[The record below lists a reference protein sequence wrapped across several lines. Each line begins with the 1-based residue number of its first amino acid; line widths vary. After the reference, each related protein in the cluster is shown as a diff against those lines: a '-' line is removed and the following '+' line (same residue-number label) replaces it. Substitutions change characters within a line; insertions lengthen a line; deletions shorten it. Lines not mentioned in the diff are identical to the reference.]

1 MFQPFCSQKVIWK
14 TYKMNITE
22 KEGNVHFS
30 TPLRHDKYTLVIS
43 TNPPC
48 HPRQSNDSVINP

>member
-1 MFQPFCSQKVIWK
+1 
-14 TYKMNITE
+14 MNITE
-22 KEGNVHFS
+22 MEGKPTFS

-48 HPRQSNDSVINP
+48 HPKQSNESVINP